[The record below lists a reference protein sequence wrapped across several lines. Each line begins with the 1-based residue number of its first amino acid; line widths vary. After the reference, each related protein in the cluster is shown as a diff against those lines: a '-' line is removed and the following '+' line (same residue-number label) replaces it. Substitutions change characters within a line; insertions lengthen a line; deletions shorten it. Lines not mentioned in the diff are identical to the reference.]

1 MLRHRER
8 AWRARNGRQ
17 YAISWGGSPPWLV
30 CPETVRSVDTSAD
43 AAREVVSPSTEYVTQ
58 SDHRK
63 IELAWTA
70 DLMRDPYI
78 CLICAPAVYTE

>member
-17 YAISWGGSPPWLV
+17 HGISSGGSPPWLV

-58 SDHRK
+58 SPSVPKPPTTFTGRQMFQQCST
-63 IELAWTA
+63 LA
-70 DLMRDPYI
+70 LF
-78 CLICAPAVYTE
+78 C

>member
-1 MLRHRER
+1 MVGSQPP
-8 AWRARNGRQ
+8 AACNQFGRQ
-17 YAISWGGSPPWLV
+17 SAWLV
-30 CPETVRSVDTSAD
+30 CPDTVRSVDTSAD
-43 AAREVVSPSTEYVTQ
+43 AACEVVSPSTEYVTQ